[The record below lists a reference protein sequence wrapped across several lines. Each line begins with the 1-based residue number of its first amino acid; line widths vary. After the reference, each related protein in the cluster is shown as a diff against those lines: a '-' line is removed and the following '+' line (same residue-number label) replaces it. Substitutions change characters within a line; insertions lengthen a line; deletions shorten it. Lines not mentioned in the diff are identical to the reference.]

1 MDMDWSRLTHAY
13 GSAADL
19 PEFFESVGDP
29 ESADWAWE
37 ELWSSLYHQGTV
49 YPASFAALPALTDIA
64 AGRRPGR
71 HRHAI
76 ALAGAIVAQEE
87 QLHERGY
94 VRAHYAAQLDEL
106 RASTLHRLTA
116 DAFEA
121 DDHTC
126 LYPLECLLAFEG
138 ERTWSNRLLP
148 ASHDVECPSCSQS
161 LEIDVHGDVSGTRRR
176 DPQRRIIRLNHRG
189 PTLTGVAPVAPAE
202 LPPLASRLHGM
213 AVAAGQPVAADHL
226 TRLFGRTTCPDCAED
241 FSVAEQI
248 ERYFLR
254 PGTES

>member
-13 GSAADL
+13 GSAAGL
-19 PEFFESVGDP
+19 PELFEAVGDP

-37 ELWSSLYHQGTV
+37 KLWSSLYHQGTV
-49 YPASFAALPALTDIA
+49 YPASFAVLPVLTHIA
-64 AGRRPGR
+64 AGRSPGD

-76 ALAGAIVAQEE
+76 ALAGAIVAKEE

-94 VRAHYAAQLDEL
+94 VRARYAAELDEL
-106 RASTLHRLTA
+106 RRSTLHRLTA
-116 DAFEA
+116 EAFEA

-138 ERTWSNRLLP
+138 ERVWSDRLLP

-161 LEIDVHGDVSGTRRR
+161 LEIDVGGGDSGTRRR
-176 DPQRRIIRLNHRG
+176 DPQRRIIRVNRRG
-189 PTLTGVAPVAPAE
+189 PALTGVTPAEPVE
-202 LPPLASRLHGM
+202 LPPLAARLHGM
-213 AVAAGQPVAADHL
+213 AVAAGQPLAADHL

-254 PGTES
+254 SGTES